1 MTDDLTEIQA
11 RQAEF
16 VAERDWEEYH
26 RPKNLAMAISVE
38 ASELVELYQWRES
51 ELSAACRENEEL
63 REATREELADI
74 LCYTLSLADQLNI
87 DLGTA
92 TVEKIEANSERY
104 PADDPPS
111 PME

>member
-1 MTDDLTEIQA
+1 VTDDLADIQA

-51 ELSAACRENEEL
+51 EPSAECREDEKL
-63 REATREELADI
+63 RESTREELADI
-74 LCYTLSLADQLNI
+74 LCYTLSLAEQLDI
-87 DLGTA
+87 DLGSA
-92 TVEKIEANSERY
+92 AVDKIEANSERY

-111 PME
+111 PLE